1 MNDEQKIRFLH
12 FMIAMAWTDGTLD
25 PAERDHLLELVE
37 RIGLSDESTKAK
49 VRTWLMTRPNE
60 PDWDELRADQGFG
73 KALLHEATLLSTLDM
88 SVSAS
93 EMNYLHQLRERIGI
107 TLDDF
112 YTIQQ
117 VVEKELIARMNS

>member
-1 MNDEQKIRFLH
+1 
-12 FMIAMAWTDGTLD
+12 MIAMAWTDGTLD

-88 SVSAS
+88 SVSAR